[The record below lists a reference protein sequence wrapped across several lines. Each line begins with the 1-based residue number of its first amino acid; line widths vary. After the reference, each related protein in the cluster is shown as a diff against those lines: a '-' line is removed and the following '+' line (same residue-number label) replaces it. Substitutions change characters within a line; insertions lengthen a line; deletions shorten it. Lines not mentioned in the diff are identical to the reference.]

1 MTPAAIGLA
10 DRGAG
15 VDLDFEM
22 QAVVLQQDRGRGADI
37 AVETDQLRIV
47 TQAGVAAAFKGD
59 HQFAVDD
66 LVAGGIDV
74 SAGSQWRGFVEEG
87 AGEGDDLVATDLVV
101 AFAFFRAVSFAD
113 GVGAVERV
121 IQRTPAGVRSVE
133 GETGVHHRHHE
144 LRAGHAGDFVID
156 VLRRC
161 LEIGRFWQQITDVLQ
176 EGFIGHGVMR
186 LTGTGL
192 VPAID
197 TSLEIIAFG
206 E

>member
-1 MTPAAIGLA
+1 
-10 DRGAG
+10 
-15 VDLDFEM
+15 M
-22 QAVVLQQDRGRGADI
+22 QAVVFQQDRGRCRGI
-37 AVETDQLRIV
+37 ALEADQLSV
-47 TQAGVAAAFKGD
+47 VAQAGVAAAFEGD

-66 LVAGGIDV
+66 LVAGGVYV
-74 SAGSQWRGFVEEG
+74 SAGSQWRGFIEERT
-87 AGEGDDLVATDLVV
+87 GEGDDLVAANLVV

-121 IQRTPAGVRSVE
+121 VQRTPAGVRSIE
-133 GETGVHHRHHE
+133 SEAGVHHRHHE
-144 LRAGHAGDFVID
+144 LWTGHAGDFFID

-176 EGFIGHGVMR
+176 ESFVGHGVVR
-186 LTGTGL
+186 LTCTFL
-192 VPAID
+192 VPGID